1 VIRFYKG
8 LIFISKD
15 ESEIINKIN
24 PKKYKDEFVSF
35 PSEIVLN
42 LPEKIK
48 EVEGLEFLP
57 NPNPLGFPDIR
68 DYQKKAF
75 EMWSIDGNFKGT
87 IVMPTGTGKT
97 FLAIYC
103 ICHLKLPTLCV
114 VPTLA
119 LVDQWV
125 QKLNLFFDEVGEWTG
140 RAKNLKPITVAT
152 YDSASIS
159 AEFLGNKFAFLVFDE
174 VHHLPS
180 ENYRKIAQM
189 SVAWNRLGLTA
200 TLERE
205 DGLHKLIP
213 ELVGSFI
220 YKVNIKD
227 VRNFIADWHIVQLN
241 TKMTKE
247 DVIKYS
253 ALMKKY
259 RDFCTSLGL
268 NPGEKETFL
277 RVLRL
282 SFRDPIAREAV
293 SSLREAK
300 KLAMNYEGKIN
311 VVREILKKHKGEKIL
326 IFTDSQQMAYKI
338 SETFLIPAITSEI
351 STEERS
357 FYLKAFS
364 EGKITAIVSA
374 HVLDEGI
381 DVPEASVAVIVSGS
395 GSPRE
400 FVQRLGRILR
410 PSKPKA
416 LMYEIIS
423 SATSEYSTSKRRK
436 QALYEE
442 NL

>member
-1 VIRFYKG
+1 VLRFYKG

-15 ESEIINKIN
+15 EQEIIQKIN
-24 PKKYKDEFVSF
+24 PKKYKDEFIAL
-35 PSEIVLN
+35 PSQIVLN
-42 LPEKIK
+42 FPEKIK
-48 EVEGLEFLP
+48 NIQNLELLP
-57 NPNPLGFPDIR
+57 EPQTSKFPEIR

-75 EMWSIDGNFKGT
+75 KMWSVDGNSKGT

-103 ICHLKLPTLCV
+103 ICYLKLPTLCV
-114 VPTLA
+114 TPTLA
-119 LVDQWV
+119 LVDQWI
-125 QKLNLFFDEVGEWTG
+125 QKLKSFFEEVGEWTG
-140 RAKNLKPITVAT
+140 RAKILKPITVAT

-174 VHHLPS
+174 VHHLPA

-205 DGLHKLIP
+205 DGLHSLIP
-213 ELVGSFI
+213 ELVGNFI
-220 YKVNIKD
+220 HKVNIQD
-227 VRNFIADWHIVQLN
+227 VRNFIADWQIVQVN
-241 TKMTKE
+241 IKIPKE
-247 DVIKYS
+247 DFIKYS
-253 ALMKKY
+253 TLMKKY
-259 RDFCTSLGL
+259 RDFCVSLGL

-282 SFRDPIAREAV
+282 SFKDPLAREAI

-300 KLAMNYEGKIN
+300 KLAMNYDGKIN
-311 VVREILKKHKGEKIL
+311 LVRQILKKHKGERIL

-351 STEERS
+351 STEERN

-364 EGKITAIVSA
+364 EGKITALVSA

-400 FVQRLGRILR
+400 FIQRLGRILR

-423 SATSEYSTSKRRK
+423 SATSEHSTSKRRK
-436 QALYEE
+436 EALYEE
-442 NL
+442 M